1 MADEPKGDDAKTYL
15 SKLKTWG
22 LYAAAVLALSVAS
35 ALAQRWLG
43 KDVELPP
50 PPVILIQQ
58 DAEGYQTVTV
68 IHATTA
74 RQIVGCPCDFGEAC
88 TCATH
93 CACPKC
99 SIKPKECDKCSK

>member
-1 MADEPKGDDAKTYL
+1 MSDEPKYVEDADSYRQKIV
-15 SKLKTWG
+15 KWAM
-22 LYAAAVLALSVAS
+22 YAGAILALSVAS

-43 KDVELPP
+43 KPVELPP

-74 RQIVGCPCDFGEAC
+74 RQSVGCPCDFGEAC
-88 TCATH
+88 TCGAY
-93 CACPKC
+93 CACPNC
-99 SIKPKECDKCSK
+99 SIKPKECCK